1 MATIQGVG
9 HQSEFASVY
18 WLGVESP
25 VKEML
30 MRLLKSSE
38 SQISETTQL
47 KQMFSNFVS
56 ERDGSIRVVMD
67 KVADSYSCINTK
79 VDKRHITSLKRELLQ
94 VTRRL
99 KNSSDQKFL
108 QHLINETKKIYSRLV
123 RSVS

>member
-1 MATIQGVG
+1 MATFQGIDYQLDFG
-9 HQSEFASVY
+9 SVF

-30 MRLLKSSE
+30 VKLLKSSE

-47 KQMFSNFVS
+47 KEMFSNFVS

-94 VTRRL
+94 VTRL
-99 KNSSDQKFL
+99 L
-108 QHLINETKKIYSRLV
+108 QN
-123 RSVS
+123 